1 MGCLCVQ
8 RHARG
13 GNPKL
18 CFAPDSE
25 LPDQAE
31 SSQESSQ
38 CTARGEIPAEITG
51 LTKLYGTGFGTAGAM
66 LKMCVFVEG
75 RLARTRNN
83 DQHTQQRPW
92 GRNERDIFV
101 GELEPCIFERY
112 ADIVE
117 LGKSRVTSVAGSVV
131 LP

>member
-1 MGCLCVQ
+1 MKSVYLHTYIGQLFKVSLLQC
-8 RHARG
+8 ARG
-13 GNPKL
+13 RIRNGGRR
-18 CFAPDSE
+18 C
-25 LPDQAE
+25 
-31 SSQESSQ
+31 
-38 CTARGEIPAEITG
+38 
-51 LTKLYGTGFGTAGAM
+51 
-66 LKMCVFVEG
+66 CVFVEG